1 MKNNQIIAIWG
12 SPSAGKTT
20 TSIKL
25 ARELSLKKKNII
37 LVMCDTLCPELM
49 SVLPK
54 TDTSNKSIGS
64 LLALPEITQEHI
76 LSKCITLDKNQYI
89 TLLGYAQGENIF
101 TYAQYSK
108 ERAIDFLILLRHLA
122 DYVIVD
128 CSSGFTG
135 DVLSTVALEMAD
147 MVLRLGKANLKSV
160 SYFNSYLPVLA
171 DRRFNTDKHIKVLS
185 NVKVIEPREQVK
197 ELFGGARYELPH
209 TEELEVQF
217 LNGELFSGLTGKSSF
232 EYIKSLETLTKRI
245 LGEEINAN
253 KEKAKSIKDKDSK
266 KLMRNGILSSIKL
279 WKGGKER
286 E

>member
-1 MKNNQIIAIWG
+1 
-12 SPSAGKTT
+12 
-20 TSIKL
+20 
-25 ARELSLKKKNII
+25 
-37 LVMCDTLCPELM
+37 
-49 SVLPK
+49 
-54 TDTSNKSIGS
+54 
-64 LLALPEITQEHI
+64 LALPEITQEHI

-89 TLLGYAQGENIF
+89 TLLGYSQGENIF

-108 ERAIDFLILLRHLA
+108 ERAIDFFILLRHLA

-171 DRRFNTDKHIKVLS
+171 DRRFNTDRHIKVLS

-197 ELFGGARYELPH
+197 ELFGGVRYEIPH

-217 LNGELFSGLTGKSSF
+217 LNGELFSGLTGKSSL
-232 EYIKSLETLTKRI
+232 EYNKSLETLTKMI
-245 LGEEINAN
+245 LREEIHDG
-253 KEKAKSIKDKDSK
+253 KGKTKSIKDKNSEK
-266 KLMRNGILSSIKL
+266 PMKNGIFSSIKL